1 MTRLIANLASLS
13 VPLLISG
20 WVALTPLAVGAV
32 DQTGPRQSG
41 SGLQLA
47 ERMIVCG
54 PRRGCRALREGCRL
68 VLAAHPR
75 NNRIICA
82 PARAA

>member
-1 MTRLIANLASLS
+1 MPRLASVFAILSISGLTGS
-13 VPLLISG
+13 VPIAAAAAG
-20 WVALTPLAVGAV
+20 DHLAA
-32 DQTGPRQSG
+32 PRTEVSRTQF
-41 SGLQLA
+41 A

-75 NNRIICA
+75 NNRIVCG
-82 PARAA
+82 PVRAA